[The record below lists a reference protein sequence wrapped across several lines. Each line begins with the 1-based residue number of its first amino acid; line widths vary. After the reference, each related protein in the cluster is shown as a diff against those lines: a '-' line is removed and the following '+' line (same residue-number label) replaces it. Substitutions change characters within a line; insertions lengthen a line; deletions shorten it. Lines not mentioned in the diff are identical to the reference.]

1 MTFLKNNNIYA
12 KIYFRNYVLTDKA
25 GVEIMGIFFCYLAIY
40 FIIFVFG
47 ACIGSFLNVCI
58 LRLPSDESLIRGAS
72 HCMTCGEKIKKRD
85 LIPILSWCLL
95 KGKCRSCKA
104 QISPRYT
111 VVEVLNAMFYVIIF
125 AIFGFVQQP
134 FLPAIICLLFSCLIV
149 VFFMD
154 LDTQTINTGVL
165 IAMALLGIARY
176 FLVGDLTWQSQLI
189 GAFCISI
196 PFLIIV
202 IASRERAMGLGD
214 ALLMF
219 SAGLLLGVK
228 AIIIATFIGLISGSV
243 AGLIQ
248 KHHTGSN
255 KFAFGPWLSIGIAIG
270 AIWGAQLADLY
281 LKLSGL
287 S

>member
-1 MTFLKNNNIYA
+1 MS
-12 KIYFRNYVLTDKA
+12 V
-25 GVEIMGIFFCYLAIY
+25 FFCYLAVY
-40 FIIFVFG
+40 FIIFIFG

-58 LRLPSDESLIRGAS
+58 LRLPSDESLIKGAS

-85 LIPILSWCLL
+85 LIPILSWCIL
-95 KGKCRSCKA
+95 KGKCRNCKA
-104 QISPRYT
+104 DISPRYT
-111 VVEVLNAMFYVIIF
+111 VIEVLNAILYVLIF
-125 AIFGFVQQP
+125 AIFGFMKQP

-154 LDTQTINTGVL
+154 LDTNTINTGIL
-165 IAMALLGIARY
+165 IVMALLGVARY

-202 IASRERAMGLGD
+202 IVSRERAMGMGD

-219 SAGLLLGVK
+219 SAGLVLGVK
-228 AIIIATFIGLISGSV
+228 AIIIATFIGLVLGSV

-248 KHHTGSN
+248 KRHTGNN
-255 KFAFGPWLSIGIAIG
+255 KFAFGPWLSIGIAVG
-270 AIWGAQLADLY
+270 AIWGTQLADLY

>member
-1 MTFLKNNNIYA
+1 M
-12 KIYFRNYVLTDKA
+12 
-25 GVEIMGIFFCYLAIY
+25 GVFFSYLAVY

-58 LRLPSDESLIRGAS
+58 LRLPKDESLIKGAS

-95 KGKCRSCKA
+95 KGKCRNCKA
-104 QISPRYT
+104 DISPRYT
-111 VVEVLNAMFYVIIF
+111 IVEALNAMLYVIIF
-125 AIFGFVQQP
+125 AMFGFIHQP

-176 FLVGDLTWQSQLI
+176 FLVGDLSWQSQII
-189 GAFCISI
+189 GAFCISL

-202 IASRERAMGLGD
+202 IISRERAMGLGD
-214 ALLMF
+214 AILMF
-219 SAGLLLGVK
+219 SAGLVLGVK
-228 AIIIATFIGLISGSV
+228 AIIIATFIGLIIGSV

-248 KHHTGSN
+248 KHFTGSN
-255 KFAFGPWLSIGIAIG
+255 KFAFGPWLAIGIAVG
-270 AIWGAQLADLY
+270 AIWGTELADLY
-281 LKLSGL
+281 LKISGL